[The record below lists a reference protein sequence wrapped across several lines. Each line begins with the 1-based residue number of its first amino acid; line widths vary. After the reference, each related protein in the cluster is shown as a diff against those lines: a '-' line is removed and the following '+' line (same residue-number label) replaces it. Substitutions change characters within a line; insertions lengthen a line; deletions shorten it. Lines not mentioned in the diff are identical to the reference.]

1 MESLYLTLPTITM
14 TTEMIIMLKET
25 TKVRIGIKMTTANDK
40 EMIRNIVRIATIT
53 IIIVITTTITTGTLT
68 TTLIIKIEI

>member
-40 EMIRNIVRIATIT
+40 EMIRNIIRITRI
-53 IIIVITTTITTGTLT
+53 TITTA
-68 TTLIIKIEI
+68 IKKT